1 MIKGVKVWS
10 KSEMSDML
18 KAGISKYVE
27 RGEVAI
33 ISILDTDADILCPFH
48 QNILTLHFD
57 DVNPKMAYQYNAGM
71 YESMDNPGRNLL
83 ALTAN
88 QADKIVSFIDDV
100 KNREEKVNLFVH
112 CSAGISR
119 SGAVGKF
126 AAEYSEISMQIFH
139 DRNPNIMPNGW
150 VESMLWQEVNN
161 KKYFG

>member
-10 KSEMSDML
+10 KLEMADML
-18 KAGISKYVE
+18 KAGIAKHIE
-27 RGEVAI
+27 RGDVAI
-33 ISILDTDADILCPFH
+33 ISILDTDADVLCPFH
-48 QNILTLHFD
+48 QNVLTLHFD
-57 DVNPKMAYQYNAGM
+57 DVTPKMAFQYNDGM
-71 YESMDNPGRNLL
+71 YENMDNPDRKLL

-88 QADKIVSFIDDV
+88 QAEKIFSFINEV

-126 AAEYSEISMQIFH
+126 AAEFSEIDLYKFH
-139 DRNPNIMPNGW
+139 EQNPNIMPNGW
-150 VESMLWQEVNN
+150 VESMLWQEANN